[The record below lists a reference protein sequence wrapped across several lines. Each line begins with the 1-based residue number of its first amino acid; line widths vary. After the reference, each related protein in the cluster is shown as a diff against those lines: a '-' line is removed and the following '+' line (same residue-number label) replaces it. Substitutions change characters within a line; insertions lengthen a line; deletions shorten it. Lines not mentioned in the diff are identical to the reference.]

1 MPNEI
6 REGFRLSPSQ
16 ERLWSLQP
24 AESETPYCAHCSILL
39 DGPLDAPALRSSIA
53 AVIDRHEILRTSFQ
67 RLEGMNLPVQVI
79 AENHSSSVDEYDF
92 GCLDEQEKDTEVA
105 ALVEKI
111 RHESL
116 DFMHGFSVRVAL
128 ARLAVN
134 KHVLIISLP
143 SLCSDRAGLNN
154 LVQEI
159 SRAYQGSLHG
169 DELPE
174 EPLQYADI
182 SEWQNVLLE
191 SAEMETG
198 REFWRHKDYPS
209 LLDVNLAS
217 EKASASESAF
227 APEVVTFILDGETT
241 AKIKS
246 LVLQDKMSPTAILLA
261 SWQTLLWRFTG
272 QADVVIGVDHNCRRY
287 EELNEALGLFAR
299 YIPIYSELDPRA
311 SFMHIVKQC
320 EEAMR
325 EAYQWQDYF
334 TLPDAAAGQRAF
346 AFGFEYASGLPTLNA
361 AGVRFGTLTEQVYT
375 EPFKLKL
382 NCRDDGA
389 EYLLEVQY
397 DARKIERAE
406 AERLGRGYVQLV
418 RSAVRETEAEI
429 RRLEIMEDSERQ
441 QVLVEWNRTSSTYSP
456 ETCIHRLIE
465 AQVERTPERIAV
477 VCEGEQVSYAELN
490 RRANQMAHYL
500 RERGVGPEVFVGIMI
515 ERSMEMVVALL
526 GVLKA
531 GGAYVPLDPDY
542 PRERLRFMLVDA
554 EPAVLLTQQ
563 HLVESLVGDD
573 GSGWRGPLL
582 CIDSE
587 RNRIAECADKN
598 PEVAVTTQHLAYVI
612 YTSGSSG
619 QPKGVMV
626 SHRAIVNRL
635 LWMQQELPLLASD
648 RVLQKT
654 AFSFDASIW
663 EFFVPLMAGAQ
674 LELARPGG
682 QQESGYLAAVIAERK
697 ITILQVVPTMLA
709 VLLEEEGW
717 ERCESLRRVYCG
729 GERFSEEL
737 RERFYE
743 RGGERQVE
751 LHNLYGPTEAA
762 IDATHWECE
771 RGSKRGSVPI
781 GRPLTNVEIYILG
794 PELEAVPVGVAG
806 ELYIGG
812 MGLGRGYWRRA
823 ELTAERFIPHPYSLE
838 AGARLYRTGDVA
850 RYAAD
855 GAIEY
860 LGRVDHQVKVRGF
873 RIELGEVEAGLR
885 GHPGVRDAV
894 VVARADETV
903 HNRLVGYI
911 VPRQERKRHLSE
923 QPLHQLPNGLKV
935 AHLNKNETEVIYKEI
950 FEDLTYLQ
958 HGITLHD
965 GDTVF
970 DVGANIGLFSLFV
983 HHVCRDAKVFAFE
996 PIPSIVKQLKAN
1008 VSLYDLNVKVFDCGL
1023 SNEAGSATFSFYP
1036 RMSAMSGRYTDEL
1049 EDQEITRA
1057 FMSNQDAR
1065 LNAYADELLEGRF
1078 RKETYECQLR
1088 TISNVIREQGIECL
1102 DLLKIDAEKSELDV
1116 VQGITESDW
1125 EKIKQVVLEVQ
1136 DSEGRLEKI
1145 EQLLEKNGFHVVV
1158 EQDAILKNTGLYNVY
1173 ATRADR
1179 CAEISELE
1187 EVRQRIEEGRL
1198 LLEGNRG
1205 VGTDEL
1211 KRYLKV
1217 RLPDYM
1223 IPSVFVFLSSLPVT
1237 PNGKLDRRAL
1247 PAPDLTRPESDDSY
1261 VAPRTSVEEVLASIW
1276 TQVLGVSRIGIH
1288 DNFFNLGG
1296 DSILSIQVIARANQ
1310 AGLHLTPAQLFVHQT
1325 IAALASV
1332 ARMAEAS
1339 PAEQG
1344 LVTGPLPLTP
1354 AQHWF
1359 FEQDIPERHHW
1370 NQALLFESREKL
1382 DVALVKE
1389 AVQQILAHHDALRLC
1404 VKREETGWSQYNVP
1418 VREDVPLFCFDFS
1431 ALDQSAQG
1439 AAIEKAA
1446 MEVQASFNLSEGPL
1460 ARVALF
1466 TLGAAQPDRLLIA
1479 AHHLVVDGVSWR
1491 ILLEDF
1497 QNVYQQLSRN
1507 ENVSLPPKTTSFKYW
1522 AHQLTQYAQS
1532 NELREELAYWLDP
1545 SRTGSSSLPLD
1556 QHGLNTKESARSVT
1570 VALSVDE
1577 TQALLQKVPQAFNTQ
1592 INEVLLT
1599 ALAQSWARWTGERS
1613 ILIDM
1618 EGHGREDIF
1627 KDVDLSRT
1635 VGWFTT
1641 LFPICLQLRNPSD
1654 TGDSLRSI
1662 KEQLRQIPNRGFGY
1676 GVLKYLSSDNKITES
1691 LRSLPAAQL
1700 SFNYLGQFDQI
1711 LPADTPFSTAR
1722 ESSGPNSNL
1731 QASRTH
1737 VLEIGGSVAG
1747 GRLQLQWIYSEN
1759 LHRRDTI
1766 ERLAKWY
1773 ISALREIIAQSSLPE
1788 TNALT
1793 PSDFPLARLD
1803 QDKLDWLIANRPQLE
1818 DIYPLSPL
1826 QQGMLFHTA
1835 YSPGLGMYME
1845 QVSCT
1850 LRGDFNLTAFKQ
1862 SWQHVMERHAILR
1875 TAFVWENLNEPLQI
1889 VSTNVELPIEQD
1901 DWRVLSPAEQH
1912 ERWTEYLKTDRQ
1924 RGLDPAQSPLMRI
1937 MLARIAD
1944 ESLYC
1949 IWSFHHLLLDGW
1961 CISMMLREVFTFYE
1975 AFNQGVQVEMEPCRP
1990 YQDYISWLRRQSRT
2004 PSEAFW
2010 RRTLKGFTAPT
2021 PLGGERQVEHGS
2033 MEDLVS
2039 ERQEVYLSV
2048 ETTNALQVFARQH
2061 QLTFYTL
2068 VQGAWALVLG
2078 QHSKKQDVVFGTVV
2092 SGRPADL
2099 PGVETIVGP
2108 FINTIPVR
2116 VKIPPQALLL
2126 EWLKE
2131 LQTQQV
2137 EARQHEHSPLV
2148 QVKGWSEVSRGLSLF
2163 ESLLTFENRPSGFT
2177 ASKQKPTLEINNLFH
2192 WNRNNLPLTM
2202 VVNPAGH
2209 LTLQATYDGRRFQAA
2224 LITQLLS
2231 RFKTALE
2238 SMLTRPDV
2246 KLQDLEM
2253 LSGAERASLKEVETK
2268 REVTKFNRFKSI
2280 KPKFVEVE
2288 RPRLIRKSYFTP
2300 DQMLPLIVE
2309 PTIADV
2315 DPANWA
2321 LNNREFI
2328 DEELRR
2334 HGAILFRNF
2343 QLHSVADFESFAQG
2357 IHPELFSNYGDLPR
2371 EGTSSKVYQSTPYP
2385 ADKAILFHNESS
2397 HLRRWPMKQW
2407 FYCVEAADQ
2416 GGETPIVDCR
2426 KIYNLLD
2433 PKIAARFATKQ
2444 LMYVRNFTDGIDVSW
2459 QEFFKTTDR
2468 TTVEERCRQASMGF
2482 EWKDNGL
2489 KIRQVC
2495 QAVTKH
2501 PTTGEIVFFNQIQ
2514 LHHISCL
2521 EPETRE
2527 NILSLFQEKDFPRNV
2542 YYGDGSVIE
2551 DSVVDEIRQV
2561 YERAAVK
2568 FAWREGDV
2576 LMVDNMLVAHARA
2589 PFVGSRK
2596 IVVAMGQMLSNE
2608 NIQETEMFSM
2618 QGQEN

>member
-6 REGFRLSPSQ
+6 KEGFRLSPTQ
-16 ERLWSLQP
+16 ERLWSLQR
-24 AESETPYCAHCSILL
+24 ADDETPYCAQCSILL

-53 AVIDRHEILRTSFQ
+53 SVIDRYEILRTSFQ
-67 RLEGMNLPVQVI
+67 SLEGTNLPVQVI
-79 AENHSSSVDEYDF
+79 TDNHSFSVDEYDF
-92 GCLDEQEKDTEVA
+92 GCLDEQKKDAEIA
-105 ALVEKI
+105 RLVEKI
-111 RHESL
+111 RRESL
-116 DFMHGFSVRVAL
+116 YFMDGVSVRVAL
-128 ARLAVN
+128 ARLAAD
-134 KHVLIISLP
+134 KHVLILSLP

-154 LVQEI
+154 LVREI
-159 SRAYQGSLHG
+159 SRAYQSFLHG

-191 SAEMETG
+191 SAETETG
-198 REFWRHKDYPS
+198 REFWRHKDYSS
-209 LLDVNLAS
+209 LLDVNLPG
-217 EKASASESAF
+217 EKASAGDSAF
-227 APEVVTFILDGETT
+227 APEVLTFILDGETT

-246 LVLQDKMSPTAILLA
+246 LRSQPAAILLA

-272 QADVVIGVDHNCRRY
+272 QAEVVIGVGHDCRRY
-287 EELNEALGLFAR
+287 EQLNEALGLFVR
-299 YIPIYSELDPRA
+299 YIPIYSDLNPRA
-311 SFMHIVKQC
+311 SFMQIVGQC
-320 EEAMR
+320 EETMR
-325 EAYQWQDYF
+325 EAGQWQDYF
-334 TLPDAAAGQRAF
+334 TLPVAAAGQRAF
-346 AFGFEYASGLPTLNA
+346 AFGFEYASGLPTFYA
-361 AGVRFGTLTEQVYT
+361 AGVRFGTLAEQIYT

-382 NCRDDGA
+382 NCRENEA

-397 DARKIERAE
+397 DAAKIERAE

-429 RRLEIMEDSERQ
+429 RRLEIMDDSERQ

-456 ETCIHRLIE
+456 EICIHRLFE
-465 AQVERTPERIAV
+465 AQAERTPERIAV
-477 VCEGEQVSYAELN
+477 VYEGEQMNYGELN
-490 RRANQMAHYL
+490 RKANQLAHYL
-500 RERGVGPEVFVGIMI
+500 REKGVGPEVFAGIMM
-515 ERSMEMVVALL
+515 ERSIEMVIALL

-542 PRERLRFMLVDA
+542 PRERLRFMLADA
-554 EPAVLLTQQ
+554 QPAVLLTQQ
-563 HLVESLVGDD
+563 QLMASLGEDESSD
-573 GSGWRGPLL
+573 WRGELL
-582 CIDSE
+582 CIDAE
-587 RNRIAECADKN
+587 QNRIAECAEQN
-598 PEVAVTTQHLAYVI
+598 VEVAVTPQHLAYVI

-626 SHRAIVNRL
+626 SHRAIANRL
-635 LWMQQELPLLASD
+635 LWMQQELPLLPSD

-682 QQESGYLAAVIAERK
+682 QQESGYLAAVIAERR

-709 VLLEEEGW
+709 VLLEEEEW
-717 ERCESLRRVYCG
+717 PRCESLRRVYCG
-729 GERFSEEL
+729 GERVSEKL
-737 RERFYE
+737 RKRFYE
-743 RGGERQVE
+743 RVGECE
-751 LHNLYGPTEAA
+751 FHNLYGPTEAA

-771 RGSKRGSVPI
+771 RESKRESVPI
-781 GRPLTNVEIYILG
+781 GRPLVNVETYVLG
-794 PELEAVPVGVAG
+794 PELEAVPVGVTG

-812 MGLGRGYWRRA
+812 VGLGRGYWGRP
-823 ELTAERFIPHPYSLE
+823 ELTAEKFIPHPHS
-838 AGARLYRTGDVA
+838 AARGARLYRTGDMA

-860 LGRVDHQVKVRGF
+860 LGRVDHQVKIRGF
-873 RIELGEVEAGLR
+873 RIELGEVEAALR
-885 GHPGVRDAV
+885 GHPGVQEAV
-894 VVARADETV
+894 VVARADETA
-903 HNRLVGYI
+903 HNRLVGYV

-923 QPLHQLPNGLKV
+923 QPLHQLPNGLRV

-950 FEDLTYLQ
+950 FEDFTYLR
-958 HGITLHD
+958 HGITLRD

-996 PIPSIVKQLKAN
+996 PIPSTVKQLKAN
-1008 VSLYDLNVKVFDCGL
+1008 VSLYDLNVRVFDCGL
-1023 SNEAGSATFSFYP
+1023 SNEAGSATFNFYP

-1049 EDQEITRA
+1049 EDSEITRA

-1078 RKETYECQLR
+1078 QKEIYECQLR
-1088 TISNVIREQGIECL
+1088 TISNVIREQGIERI

-1116 VQGITESDW
+1116 VQGIAESDW
-1125 EKIKQVVLEVQ
+1125 EKIKQVVVEVQ

-1145 EQLLEKNGFHVVV
+1145 EQLLKKNGFHVVV
-1158 EQDAILKNTGLYNVY
+1158 EQDAILKNTKLYNVY
-1173 ATRADR
+1173 ATRVGR
-1179 CAEISELE
+1179 QVEISELE
-1187 EVRQRIEEGRL
+1187 KVRQRIEAGRL
-1198 LLEGNRG
+1198 LLEGRRG

-1247 PAPDLTRPESDDSY
+1247 PAPDPARPEADDSY

-1276 TQVLGVSRIGIH
+1276 AQILGVNRIGIH
-1288 DNFFNLGG
+1288 ENFFNLGG

-1310 AGLHLTPAQLFVHQT
+1310 AGLRLTPTQLFAHQT
-1325 IAALASV
+1325 IAELASV
-1332 ARMAEAS
+1332 ARMADAS

-1370 NQALLFESREKL
+1370 NQALLSESREKL
-1382 DVALVKE
+1382 DVALVKV
-1389 AVQQILAHHDALRLC
+1389 AVQQILAHHDALRLRF
-1404 VKREETGWSQYNVP
+1404 KRDETGWSQYNASVT
-1418 VREDVPLFCFDFS
+1418 EDAPLSCFDFS
-1431 ALDQSAQG
+1431 TLEQSAQR
-1439 AAIEKAA
+1439 AAIEKTAA
-1446 MEVQASFNLSEGPL
+1446 ELQTSLNLSDGPLVRLALFNL
-1460 ARVALF
+1460 
-1466 TLGAAQPDRLLIA
+1466 GATQPDRLLIV

-1497 QNVYQQLSRN
+1497 HTVYQQLSRN

-1522 AHQLTQYAQS
+1522 SQQLNQYAQS
-1532 NELREELAYWLDP
+1532 NELREELPYWLDP
-1545 SRTGSSSLPLD
+1545 SRAVISSVPLD
-1556 QHGLNTKESARSVT
+1556 NQHGVNTKDSARSVT
-1570 VALSVDE
+1570 VALSVAE
-1577 TQALLQKVPQAFNTQ
+1577 TQALLQKVPKAFSTQ

-1599 ALAQSWARWTGERS
+1599 AVAQAWTRWTGDRS
-1613 ILIDM
+1613 ILIAM
-1618 EGHGREDIF
+1618 EGHGREDIL

-1641 LFPICLQLRNPSD
+1641 LFPVCLHLRNPSD
-1654 TGDSLRSI
+1654 TGDSLKSI
-1662 KEQLRQIPNRGFGY
+1662 KEQLRQVPNRGFGY
-1676 GVLKYLSSDNKITES
+1676 GVLKYLCRDHKIRES
-1691 LRSLPAAQL
+1691 LRSLPAAQI
-1700 SFNYLGQFDQI
+1700 SFNYLGQFDQV
-1711 LPADTPFSTAR
+1711 LPADSPFSPAR
-1722 ESSGPNSNL
+1722 ESSGVGSSL
-1731 QASRTH
+1731 QASRPH
-1737 VLEIGGSVAG
+1737 ILEISGSVSG
-1747 GRLQLQWIYSEN
+1747 GRLHLGCIYSEN
-1759 LHRRDTI
+1759 LHQRDTI
-1766 ERLAKWY
+1766 EHFVESFA
-1773 ISALREIIAQSSLPE
+1773 SALREIVTQSSLPR
-1788 TNALT
+1788 ADGRT

-1803 QDKLDWLIANRPQLE
+1803 QDKFDWLIANRPQFE
-1818 DIYPLSPL
+1818 DVYPLSPL
-1826 QQGMLFHTA
+1826 QHGMLFHTV

-1862 SWQHVMERHAILR
+1862 SWQRVMDRHAILR
-1875 TAFVWENLNEPLQI
+1875 TAFVWENLNEPLQT

-1901 DWRVLSPAEQH
+1901 DWRVLSPAAQH
-1912 ERWTEYLKTDRQ
+1912 ERWTEYLTADRE
-1924 RGLDPAQSPLMRI
+1924 RGFDPARSPLMRI
-1937 MLARIAD
+1937 LLARTSD
-1944 ESLYC
+1944 ETLYC
-1949 IWSFHHLLLDGW
+1949 VWSFHHLLVDGW

-1975 AFNQGVQVEMEPCRP
+1975 AFNQGLQVEMESCRP
-1990 YQDYISWLRRQSRT
+1990 YRDYISWLQRQSLL
-2004 PSEAFW
+2004 PPEDFW

-2021 PLGGERQVEHGS
+2021 PLGGEHQTEHSS
-2033 MEDLVS
+2033 MDDLVS
-2039 ERQEVYLSV
+2039 DRQEVHLSV
-2048 ETTNALQVFARQH
+2048 ETTNALQTFARQH

-2078 QHSKKQDVVFGTVV
+2078 QHSNKQDVVFGTVV
-2092 SGRPADL
+2092 SGRPVDL
-2099 PGVETIVGP
+2099 PGVETIIGP
-2108 FINTIPVR
+2108 FINTIPLR
-2116 VKIPPQALLL
+2116 VKIPPQASLLA
-2126 EWLKE
+2126 WLKE

-2148 QVKGWSEVSRGLSLF
+2148 QVKGWSEVPPKLPLF

-2177 ASKQKPTLEINNLFH
+2177 APPEQKPTLKISNLYH

-2202 VVNPAGH
+2202 VVNPANR

-2224 LITQLLS
+2224 LINQLLS

-2238 SMLTRPDV
+2238 SMLARPDAR
-2246 KLQDLEM
+2246 LQDIEL
-2253 LSGAERASLKEVETK
+2253 LSDAERAGLKEAETK
-2268 REVTKFNRFKSI
+2268 REVTKFSRFKNI
-2280 KPKFVEVE
+2280 KPKFIEVE
-2288 RPRLIRKSYFTP
+2288 QPGLIRTSYFAPEQT
-2300 DQMLPLIVE
+2300 LPLIIE
-2309 PTIADV
+2309 PTFADV

-2321 LNNREFI
+2321 ANNRDFI
-2328 DEELRR
+2328 DAELRR

-2371 EGTSSKVYQSTPYP
+2371 EETSSKVYQSTPYP

-2397 HLRRWPMKQW
+2397 HLTRWPMKQW
-2407 FYCVEAADQ
+2407 FYCVKAAEQ

-2426 KIYNLLD
+2426 RVYNLLD
-2433 PKIAARFATKQ
+2433 PKLAARFATKQ

-2468 TTVEERCRQASMGF
+2468 TAVEERCREAGMGF

-2495 QAVTKH
+2495 QAVAKH
-2501 PTTGEIVFFNQIQ
+2501 PTTGETVFFNQIQ
-2514 LHHISCL
+2514 LHHVSCL

-2527 NILSLFQEKDFPRNV
+2527 NILSLFEENDFPRNV

-2551 DSVVDEIRQV
+2551 DAVVDEVRCV
-2561 YERAAVK
+2561 YERAAVR
-2568 FAWREGDV
+2568 FAWHEGDV

-2589 PFVGSRK
+2589 PFTGSRK
-2596 IVVAMGQMLSNE
+2596 IVVAMGQMMSNE
-2608 NIQETEMFSM
+2608 HF
-2618 QGQEN
+2618 G

>member
-1 MPNEI
+1 MGNEI
-6 REGFRLSPSQ
+6 KEGFRLSPSQ

-24 AESETPYCAHCSILL
+24 AECETPYCAHCSILL

-53 AVIDRHEILRTSFQ
+53 SVIDRHEILRTSFQ
-67 RLEGMNLPVQVI
+67 SLEGMNLPVQVI
-79 AENHSSSVDEYDF
+79 ADDHSFSVDEYDF
-92 GCLDEQEKDTEVA
+92 CYLDEQNQEAQITT
-105 ALVEKI
+105 LVEKI
-111 RHESL
+111 RRESL
-116 DFMHGFSVRVAL
+116 YFMDGVSVRVAL
-128 ARLAVN
+128 ARLATD
-134 KHVLIISLP
+134 KHVLILSLP

-154 LVQEI
+154 LVREI
-159 SRAYQGSLHG
+159 SRAYQSSVQG
-169 DELPE
+169 DELPD

-191 SAEMETG
+191 SNETETG
-198 REFWRHKDYPS
+198 REFWRDKEYSS
-209 LLDVNLAS
+209 LLDVNLTG
-217 EKASASESAF
+217 EKVSAGESAF
-227 APEVVTFILDGETT
+227 APEVLTFTLDGETT

-246 LVLQDKMSPTAILLA
+246 LALQKKTSPAAIMLA

-272 QADVVIGVDHNCRRY
+272 QAEVVIGVAHDCRRY
-287 EELNEALGLFAR
+287 EELNEALGLFVR
-299 YIPIYSELDPRA
+299 YIPIYSDLDPRA
-311 SFMHIVKQC
+311 SFMNVVKQC

-325 EAYQWQDYF
+325 EVGQWQDYF
-334 TLPDAAAGQRAF
+334 TLPLAAIGQRAF
-346 AFGFEYASGLPTLNA
+346 AFGFEYASGPATLNA
-361 AGVRFGTLTEQVYT
+361 AGVRFSVLAEQVYT

-382 NCRDDGA
+382 NCRDNEA

-397 DARKIERAE
+397 DGGKIERAE
-406 AERLGRGYVQLV
+406 AERLARGYVQLV

-429 RRLEIMEDSERQ
+429 RRLEIMDHCERQ

-456 ETCIHRLIE
+456 EICIHRLFE
-465 AQVERTPERIAV
+465 AQAERTPKRIAV
-477 VCEGEQVSYAELN
+477 VYEGEQMSYEELN
-490 RRANQMAHYL
+490 RRANQVAHYL
-500 RERGVGPEVFVGIMI
+500 RERGVGPEVFVGIMM

-542 PRERLRFMLVDA
+542 PRERLRFMLADA

-563 HLVESLVGDD
+563 QLVERLGGDENRV
-573 GSGWRGPLL
+573 WRGQLF
-582 CIDSE
+582 CIDALK
-587 RNRIAECADKN
+587 NRIAECAEKN
-598 PEVAVTTQHLAYVI
+598 LEVAVTPQHLAYVI

-626 SHRAIVNRL
+626 SHRAIANRL
-635 LWMQQELPLLASD
+635 LWMQQELPLLESD

-663 EFFVPLMAGAQ
+663 EFFVPLMVGAQ

-682 QQESGYLAAVIAERK
+682 QQESGYLATLIAERR

-717 ERCESLRRVYCG
+717 ARCESLRRVYCG

-737 RERFYE
+737 RKRFYE
-743 RGGERQVE
+743 RLGERRVE

-771 RGSKRGSVPI
+771 RESKRGSVPI
-781 GRPLTNVEIYILG
+781 GRPLVNVETYVLG
-794 PELEAVPVGVAG
+794 PELEAVPVGVIG

-812 MGLGRGYWRRA
+812 VGLGRGYWGRP
-823 ELTAERFIPHPYSLE
+823 ELTAEKFIPHPYSV
-838 AGARLYRTGDVA
+838 AKGARLYRTGDMA

-873 RIELGEVEAGLR
+873 RIELGEVEAALR
-885 GHPGVRDAV
+885 GHPGVHEAV
-894 VVARADETV
+894 VVARTDETT
-903 HNRLVGYI
+903 HNRLVGYV

-923 QPLHQLPNGLKV
+923 QPLHLLPNGLKV

-950 FEDLTYLQ
+950 FEDFTYLR

-996 PIPSIVKQLKAN
+996 PIPSTVKQLKAN

-1049 EDQEITRA
+1049 EDSEITRA

-1078 RKETYECQLR
+1078 QKETYECQLR
-1088 TISNVIREQGIECL
+1088 TISNVIREQGIECI

-1116 VQGITESDW
+1116 VHGIAEGDW
-1125 EKIKQVVLEVQ
+1125 EKIKQVVVEVQ
-1136 DSEGRLEKI
+1136 DCEGRLEKI
-1145 EQLLEKNGFHVVV
+1145 EQLLKKNGFQVVV
-1158 EQDAILKNTGLYNVY
+1158 EQDAILRNTRLYNVY
-1173 ATRADR
+1173 ATRGDQR
-1179 CAEISELE
+1179 AEISELD
-1187 EVRQRIEEGRL
+1187 EVRDRIEEGRL
-1198 LLEGNRG
+1198 LLEGRRG

-1223 IPSVFVFLSSLPVT
+1223 IPSVFVFLRSLPVT

-1247 PAPDLTRPESDDSY
+1247 PTPDSTRPDADESY
-1261 VAPRTSVEEVLASIW
+1261 VAPRTSVEEVLAGIW
-1276 TQVLGVSRIGIH
+1276 AQILGVKRIGIH

-1310 AGLHLTPAQLFVHQT
+1310 AGLHLTPTQLFAHQT
-1325 IAALASV
+1325 IAELASV

-1339 PAEQG
+1339 AAEQG

-1359 FEQDIPERHHW
+1359 FEQDVPERHHW
-1370 NQALLFESREKL
+1370 NQSLFSESREKL

-1389 AVQQILAHHDALRLC
+1389 AVQQILAHHDALRLRF
-1404 VKREETGWSQYNVP
+1404 KRDETGWSQNNASVG
-1418 VREDVPLFCFDFS
+1418 EDAPLSCFDFS
-1431 ALDQSAQG
+1431 TLDQSAQR
-1439 AAIEKAA
+1439 AAVETTAA
-1446 MEVQASFNLSEGPL
+1446 ELQTSLNLSDGPL
-1460 ARVALF
+1460 VRVALF
-1466 TLGAAQPDRLLIA
+1466 KLGATQPDRLLIV
-1479 AHHLVVDGVSWR
+1479 AHHLVVDTVSWR

-1497 QNVYQQLSRN
+1497 HTVYQQLSRN

-1522 AHQLTQYAQS
+1522 SHQLTQYAQS
-1532 NELREELAYWLDP
+1532 HELREELTYWLDP
-1545 SRTGSSSLPLD
+1545 LRAGISSVPLD
-1556 QHGLNTKESARSVT
+1556 KPHGVNTKDSTRSVT
-1570 VALSVDE
+1570 VALSVEE
-1577 TQALLQKVPQAFNTQ
+1577 TQALLQKVPKAFSTQ

-1599 ALAQSWARWTGERS
+1599 AVAQAWTRWTGERS
-1613 ILIDM
+1613 ILIAM

-1641 LFPICLQLRNPSD
+1641 LFPVCLHLQNPSD
-1654 TGDSLRSI
+1654 MGDSLKSI
-1662 KEQLRQIPNRGFGY
+1662 KEQLRQVPNRGFGY
-1676 GVLKYLSSDNKITES
+1676 GVLKYLCRDNKLTER
-1691 LRSLPAAQL
+1691 LRSLPAAEI
-1700 SFNYLGQFDQI
+1700 SFNYLGQFDQV
-1711 LPADTPFSTAR
+1711 LPADSPFSPAR
-1722 ESSGPNSNL
+1722 ESSGANNNL
-1731 QASRTH
+1731 HANRTY

-1747 GRLQLQWIYSEN
+1747 GRLQLQCAYSEN

-1766 ERLAKWY
+1766 ARFAESF
-1773 ISALREIIAQSSLPE
+1773 ISTLREIISQSTLPQ
-1788 TNALT
+1788 TNGRA
-1793 PSDFPLARLD
+1793 PSDFPLAHLD
-1803 QDKLDWLIANRPQLE
+1803 QDKLDWLMANRPQLE

-1826 QQGMLFHTA
+1826 QHGMLFHTV

-1862 SWQHVMERHAILR
+1862 SWQRVMERHAILR
-1875 TAFVWENLNEPLQI
+1875 TAFVWENLNEPLQT
-1889 VSTNVELPIEQD
+1889 VSTNVELPMEQL
-1901 DWRVLSPAEQH
+1901 DWRVLSTAEQH
-1912 ERWTEYLKTDRQ
+1912 ECWTEYLKADRE
-1924 RGLDPAQSPLMRI
+1924 RGFDPAQSPLMRI
-1937 MLARIAD
+1937 LLARTSD
-1944 ESLYC
+1944 EALYC
-1949 IWSFHHLLLDGW
+1949 VWSFHHLLLDGW
-1961 CISMMLREVFTFYE
+1961 CISMMLREVFMFYE
-1975 AFNQGVQVEMEPCRP
+1975 AFNQGVQVEMESCRP
-1990 YQDYISWLRRQSRT
+1990 YRDYISWLRRQSLL
-2004 PSEAFW
+2004 PSEDFW
-2010 RRTLKGFTAPT
+2010 RRALKGFTAPT
-2021 PLGGERQVEHGS
+2021 PLGGELHADHS
-2033 MEDLVS
+2033 S
-2039 ERQEVYLSV
+2039 EENLESDRLEVHLSV
-2048 ETTNALQVFARQH
+2048 ETTNALQAFARQH

-2078 QHSKKQDVVFGTVV
+2078 QHSKTHDVVFGTVI

-2108 FINTIPVR
+2108 FINTMPVR
-2116 VKIPPQALLL
+2116 VKIPLQASLLD
-2126 EWLKE
+2126 WLKE

-2148 QVKGWSEVSRGLSLF
+2148 QVKGWSEVPRGLPLF

-2177 ASKQKPTLEINNLFH
+2177 APEQKPTLRISNLYH

-2202 VVNPAGH
+2202 VVNPAH
-2209 LTLQATYDGRRFQAA
+2209 QLTLQATYDGRRFQAA
-2224 LITQLLS
+2224 LINQLLS

-2238 SMLTRPDV
+2238 SMLAQPDAR
-2246 KLQDLEM
+2246 LQDIEL
-2253 LSGAERASLKEVETK
+2253 LSEAERTKLKEAETK
-2268 REVTKFNRFKSI
+2268 RVVTKFSRFKNI

-2288 RPRLIRKSYFTP
+2288 QPGLIKTSYFAP
-2300 DQMLPLIVE
+2300 DQTLPLIIE
-2309 PTIADV
+2309 PAITDV

-2321 LNNREFI
+2321 SNNRDFI
-2328 DEELRR
+2328 DAELRR
-2334 HGAILFRNF
+2334 HGSILFRNF
-2343 QLHSVADFESFAQG
+2343 QLHSVADFENFAQG

-2371 EGTSSKVYQSTPYP
+2371 EESSSKVYKSTPYP
-2385 ADKAILFHNESS
+2385 PDKAILFHNESS
-2397 HLRRWPMKQW
+2397 HLRHWPMKQW
-2407 FYCVEAADQ
+2407 FYCVKAAEQ

-2426 KIYNLLD
+2426 RVYSLLD
-2433 PKIAARFATKQ
+2433 PEIAARFASKQ

-2468 TTVEERCRQASMGF
+2468 SVVEECCHEAAMGF
-2482 EWKDNGL
+2482 EWKENGL
-2489 KIRQVC
+2489 KITQVC

-2501 PTTGEIVFFNQIQ
+2501 PTTGETVFFNQIQ

-2521 EPETRE
+2521 EPEARE
-2527 NILSLFQEKDFPRNV
+2527 NILALFQEKDFPRNV

-2568 FAWREGDV
+2568 FAWRESDV

-2589 PFVGSRK
+2589 PFIGSRK
-2596 IVVAMGQMLSNE
+2596 IVVAMGQMMSNE
-2608 NIQETEMFSM
+2608 QV
-2618 QGQEN
+2618 QEN

>member
-1 MPNEI
+1 MGNEI
-6 REGFRLSPSQ
+6 TEGFRLSPSQ

-24 AESETPYCAHCSILL
+24 AEGETPYCAHCSILL
-39 DGPLDAPALRSSIA
+39 DGPLDAPALRSAIA
-53 AVIDRHEILRTSFQ
+53 SAIDRHEILRTSFQ
-67 RLEGMNLPVQVI
+67 SLEGMSLPVQVI
-79 AENHSSSVDEYDF
+79 ADNHSVSVDEYDVV
-92 GCLDEQEKDTEVA
+92 CLGEQEQDAEIATLA
-105 ALVEKI
+105 EKV
-111 RHESL
+111 RRESL
-116 DFMHGFSVRVAL
+116 NFTSGLSVRTAL
-128 ARLAVN
+128 ARLATN
-134 KHVLIISLP
+134 KHVLLLSLP
-143 SLCSDRAGLNN
+143 ALCADRASLKN

-159 SRAYQGSLHG
+159 SRAYQSTVHG
-169 DELPE
+169 DELPDG
-174 EPLQYADI
+174 PLQYVDI

-191 SAEMETG
+191 SSDTESG
-198 REFWRHKDYPS
+198 REFWRDKDYSS

-217 EKASASESAF
+217 EKTSASESTF
-227 APEVVTFILDGETT
+227 APEEVTFVLDDETT

-246 LVLQDKMSPTAILLA
+246 LARRDETSPTAILLA

-272 QADVVIGVDHNCRRY
+272 QAELVIGVAHDCRRY
-287 EELNEALGLFAR
+287 EGLNEALGLFAR
-299 YIPIYSELDPRA
+299 YIPIYANLDPRA
-311 SFMHIVKQC
+311 SFVQIVEQC

-325 EAYQWQDYF
+325 EVGPWQDYF
-334 TLPDAAAGQRAF
+334 TLPAIAAGQRAF
-346 AFGFEYASGLPTLNA
+346 AFAFEYSSDLPTLNP
-361 AGVRFGTLTEQVYT
+361 AGVRFSALTEQVYT

-382 NCRDDGA
+382 NCRDSGTQ
-389 EYLLEVQY
+389 YLLEVQY
-397 DARKIERAE
+397 DAGKIERAE

-418 RSAVRETEAEI
+418 RSAVRETELEI
-429 RRLEIMEDSERQ
+429 RRLEILEDSERQ
-441 QVLVEWNRTSSTYSP
+441 RVLVEWNRTSSNYSP
-456 ETCIHRLIE
+456 EICIHRLVE
-465 AQVERTPERIAV
+465 AQAARTPEQIALI
-477 VCEGEQVSYAELN
+477 CEGEQMSYGELN
-490 RRANQMAHYL
+490 RRANQLAHYL
-500 RERGVGPEVFVGIMI
+500 RERGVGPEVFVGIMM
-515 ERSMEMVVALL
+515 ERSLEMVVALL

-554 EPAVLLTQQ
+554 DPAVLLTQR
-563 HLVESLVGDD
+563 HLIVDE
-573 GSGWRGPLL
+573 GSGWRGQLL
-582 CIDSE
+582 CVDSE
-587 RNRIAECADKN
+587 RDRIAECADKN
-598 PEVAVTTQHLAYVI
+598 PEVAVTAQHLAYMI

-626 SHRAIVNRL
+626 SHRAIANRL

-663 EFFVPLMAGAQ
+663 EFFVPLMVGAQ
-674 LELARPGG
+674 LVLARPGG
-682 QQESGYLAAVIAERK
+682 QQESSYLAAVIAEQK

-717 ERCESLRRVYCG
+717 QRCESLRRVYCG

-737 RERFYE
+737 RERFFE
-743 RGGERQVE
+743 RQGERRVE

-771 RGSKRGSVPI
+771 RASTRGSVPI
-781 GRPLTNVEIYILG
+781 GRPLVNVEVYVLG
-794 PELEAVPVGVAG
+794 TELEAVPVGVAG

-812 MGLGRGYWRRA
+812 VGLGRGYWQRA
-823 ELTAERFIPHPYSLE
+823 ELTAEKFIPHPYSLE
-838 AGARLYRTGDVA
+838 GGARLYRTGDVA

-855 GAIEY
+855 GAVEY

-873 RIELGEVEAGLR
+873 RIELGEVESALL
-885 GHPGVRDAV
+885 GHPGVREAV
-894 VVARADETV
+894 VVARSDETI
-903 HNRLVGYI
+903 HNRLIGYV

-923 QPLHQLPNGLKV
+923 EPLHQLPNGLKV
-935 AHLNKNETEVIYKEI
+935 AQLNKNETEVIYKEI
-950 FEDLTYLQ
+950 FEDFTYLR

-996 PIPSIVKQLKAN
+996 PIPSTVKQLKEN
-1008 VSLYDLNVKVFDCGL
+1008 VSLYDLPVKVFDCGL

-1036 RMSAMSGRYTDEL
+1036 RMSAMSGRYANEL
-1049 EDQEITRA
+1049 EDSEITRA
-1057 FMSNQDAR
+1057 FMSNQDPR
-1065 LNAYADELLEGRF
+1065 LNAYADELLAGRF
-1078 RKETYECQLR
+1078 QKETFECQLR
-1088 TISNVIREQGIECL
+1088 TISNLIREQGVERI

-1116 VQGITESDW
+1116 VQGVAERDW
-1125 EKIKQVVLEVQ
+1125 EKIKQVVIEVQ

-1145 EQLLEKNGFHVVV
+1145 EQLLKQNGFHVVV

-1179 CAEISELE
+1179 RAEIPEL
-1187 EVRQRIEEGRL
+1187 EVRQKIEEGRL
-1198 LLEGNRG
+1198 LLEGRRG

-1211 KRYLKV
+1211 KRYLKE

-1223 IPSVFVFLSSLPVT
+1223 IPSVFVFLKSLPVT

-1247 PAPDLTRPESDDSY
+1247 PAPDLTRLESDDSY

-1276 TQVLGVSRIGIH
+1276 SQILGVNPVGIH

-1310 AGLHLTPAQLFVHQT
+1310 AGLHLTPTQLFAHQT
-1325 IAALASV
+1325 IAELASV
-1332 ARMAEAS
+1332 ARMAEAVA
-1339 PAEQG
+1339 AEQG

-1359 FEQDIPERHHW
+1359 FEQEVPERHHW
-1370 NQALLFESREKL
+1370 NQALLSESRERL

-1389 AVQQILAHHDALRLC
+1389 AVQKILAHHDALRLRFR
-1404 VKREETGWSQYNVP
+1404 REETGWSQDNAP
-1418 VREDVPLFCFDFS
+1418 VKEDTPVFCYDFS
-1431 ALDQSAQG
+1431 ALDQPAQR

-1446 MEVQASFNLSEGPL
+1446 AELQTSFNLSAGPL
-1460 ARVALF
+1460 VRVALF
-1466 TLGAAQPDRLLIA
+1466 KLGAEQPDRLLIV

-1497 QNVYQQLSRN
+1497 HNVYQQLSRN

-1522 AHQLTQYAQS
+1522 SQQLTEYAQS
-1532 NELREELAYWLDP
+1532 KELSEELTYWLDP
-1545 SRTGSSSLPLD
+1545 SRAGISSVPLD
-1556 QHGLNTKESARSVT
+1556 EQHGVNTKDSARSVT
-1570 VALSVDE
+1570 LALSVEE
-1577 TQALLQKVPQAFNTQ
+1577 TQALLQKVPRAFNTQ

-1599 ALAQSWARWTGERS
+1599 AVARAWASWTGERS
-1613 ILIDM
+1613 IVIAM
-1618 EGHGREDIF
+1618 EGHGREDVL

-1641 LFPICLQLRNPSD
+1641 LFPVYLHLPNPSD
-1654 TGDSLRSI
+1654 ASDCLKSI
-1662 KEQLRQIPNRGFGY
+1662 KEQLRQVPNHGFGY
-1676 GVLKYLSSDNKITES
+1676 GVLKYLCCDHKITER
-1691 LRSLPAAQL
+1691 LRSLPAAQI
-1700 SFNYLGQFDQI
+1700 SFNYLGQFDQV
-1711 LPADTPFSTAR
+1711 LPADAPFSSAR
-1722 ESSGPNSNL
+1722 ESSGPNSSQ

-1737 VLEIGGSVAG
+1737 ILEISGSVHG
-1747 GRLQLQWIYSEN
+1747 GRLQVEWIYSEN
-1759 LHRRDTI
+1759 LHRKITI
-1766 ERLAKWY
+1766 AQLAE
-1773 ISALREIIAQSSLPE
+1773 SFVSTLREIIAQSTLPQ
-1788 TNALT
+1788 TIGRT
-1793 PSDFPLARLD
+1793 PSDFPLAHLD
-1803 QDKLDWLIANRPQLE
+1803 QDKLDRLIANRPPLE

-1826 QQGMLFHTA
+1826 QQGMLFHTV

-1850 LRGDFNLTAFKQ
+1850 LCGNFNLTAFRQ
-1862 SWQHVMERHAILR
+1862 SWQRVIERHAILR
-1875 TAFVWENLNEPLQI
+1875 TAFVWENLDEPLQT

-1901 DWRVLSPAEQH
+1901 DWRDLSFAEQH
-1912 ERWTEYLKTDRQ
+1912 ERWTEYLKADRQ
-1924 RGLDPAQSPLMRI
+1924 RGFDPAQSPLMR
-1937 MLARIAD
+1937 MLLARTSD
-1944 ESLYC
+1944 ETLYC
-1949 IWSFHHLLLDGW
+1949 VWSFHHLLLDGW
-1961 CISMMLREVFTFYE
+1961 CISLLLREVFKCYE
-1975 AFNQGVQVEMEPCRP
+1975 AFNQGVPVEMDSCRS
-1990 YQDYISWLRRQSRT
+1990 YREYISWLQSQSLL
-2004 PSEAFW
+2004 PPEDFW

-2021 PLGGERQVEHGS
+2021 PLGGEPQGDPGLVA
-2033 MEDLVS
+2033 DLIS
-2039 ERQEVYLSV
+2039 DRQEVFLSI
-2048 ETTNALQVFARQH
+2048 EQTNALQTFARQH
-2061 QLTFYTL
+2061 QLTLYTL
-2068 VQGAWALVLG
+2068 VQAAWALVLG

-2092 SGRPADL
+2092 SGRPVDL

-2116 VKIPPQALLL
+2116 IKIPPQASLL
-2126 EWLKE
+2126 EWLRE

-2148 QVKGWSEVSRGLSLF
+2148 QVQGWSEVSRGLPLF
-2163 ESLLTFENRPSGFT
+2163 ESLLTFENRPTGFT
-2177 ASKQKPTLEINNLFH
+2177 EPERKPTLEISNLFH

-2202 VVNPAGH
+2202 VVNPAGR
-2209 LTLQATYDGRRFQAA
+2209 LTLQATYDSRRFQAP

-2231 RFKTALE
+2231 RFQTALE
-2238 SMLTRPDV
+2238 RMVIQPEV
-2246 KLQDLEM
+2246 KLQDIEM
-2253 LSGAERASLKEVETK
+2253 LSAAERARLQEAETR
-2268 REVTKFNRFKSI
+2268 REVTKFSRFKNI
-2280 KPKFVEVE
+2280 KPKFVDVE
-2288 RPRLIRKSYFTP
+2288 EPGLIRKSYFAEEQT
-2300 DQMLPLIVE
+2300 LPLIVE
-2309 PTIADV
+2309 PSIADV

-2321 LNNREFI
+2321 TNNLDFI
-2328 DEELRR
+2328 DAELRR

-2343 QLHSVADFESFAQG
+2343 QLHTVADFERFAQG

-2371 EGTSSKVYQSTPYP
+2371 EETSSKVYQSTPYP

-2397 HLRRWPMKQW
+2397 HLRHWPMKQW
-2407 FYCVEAADQ
+2407 FYCVKAAER

-2426 KIYNLLD
+2426 KVYNLLD
-2433 PKIAARFATKQ
+2433 PQIAARFAARQ

-2468 TTVEERCRQASMGF
+2468 RMVEERCREASMGF

-2495 QAVTKH
+2495 QAVAKH
-2501 PTTGEIVFFNQIQ
+2501 PTTGELVFFNQIQ

-2527 NILSLFQEKDFPRNV
+2527 NILSLFQENELPRNV

-2568 FAWREGDV
+2568 FAWHEGDV

-2589 PFVGSRK
+2589 PFEGSRK
-2596 IVVAMGQMLSNE
+2596 IVVAMGQMMSSE
-2608 NIQETEMFSM
+2608 NMPETEMLARRAA
-2618 QGQEN
+2618 EN